1 MRHRKRVKKL
11 GRDREHR
18 LALLRNQ
25 AISLLKHGRIKT
37 TLAKAKATRS
47 FVEKLITIGKE
58 DNFNRRRLVR
68 RYLVDKKMTNY
79 LFDEIAPL
87 FKDRTGGYTRIYR
100 LGFRKGDGAE
110 MAILELVKFPEGD

>member
-25 AISLLKHGRIKT
+25 AISLLRHGRIKT
-37 TLAKAKATRS
+37 TLPKAKATRS
-47 FVEKLITIGKE
+47 FVEKLITIGKN
-58 DNFNRRRLVR
+58 DNFNSRRLVR
-68 RYLVDKKMTNY
+68 RYLVDRQMTNY

-87 FKDRTGGYTRIYR
+87 FKDRSGGYTRIYR

-110 MAILELVKFPEGD
+110 VAILELVKFPEK

>member
-87 FKDRTGGYTRIYR
+87 FKDRT
-100 LGFRKGDGAE
+100 
-110 MAILELVKFPEGD
+110 

>member
-11 GRDREHR
+11 GRDKEHR

-37 TLAKAKATRS
+37 TLVKAKATRS

-68 RYLVDKKMTNY
+68 KYLVDRKMTNY

-87 FKDRTGGYTRIYR
+87 FKDRSGGYTRIYR

>member
-25 AISLLKHGRIKT
+25 AISLLKHGKIKT

-68 RYLVDKKMTNY
+68 RYLVDRQMTNY

-87 FKDRTGGYTRIYR
+87 FKDRPGGYTRIYR

-110 MAILELVKFPEGD
+110 MAVLELIKFPERD